1 MSPLSHSVFADTVV
15 APLLLSLWPRLVHLY
30 PVRAQNAVSC
40 GGAPA
45 LNATSLHVDI
55 FQPSDPT
62 AVTDLSIASPL
73 SVSLSSVVFSD
84 AASLF
89 ARTIEQVAS
98 LSAPRSV
105 E

>member
-1 MSPLSHSVFADTVV
+1 M
-15 APLLLSLWPRLVHLY
+15 HLY
-30 PVRAQNAVSC
+30 PVRAQNAVGC

-55 FQPSDPT
+55 IHPSDPT
-62 AVTDLSIASPL
+62 AVTDLSIASLL
-73 SVSLSSVVFSD
+73 SVSLSSVVFSN

-98 LSAPRSV
+98 LSAPCSV